1 MVQTKQQTSLG
12 RLLNRTSFLALKTLQ
27 ANTKEHGMLQ
37 KMISQF
43 LASTTSLVIVHWLL
57 MQV

>member
-43 LASTTSLVIVHWLL
+43 LASTTSLVTAHW
-57 MQV
+57 